1 MAGDGYLPR
10 GVSTVV
16 PGGDGAALWA
26 APGDGL
32 DGEFWSANGSR
43 FVTLLEGDVE
53 RLGLLSEQMDAHH
66 PHDRDHWYL
75 MAIGVSPAAQGRRLG
90 SALLAHTLADADAA
104 GAPAYLE
111 ATSPRSRALYA
122 AVRVRGARRDARPGR
137 PAAVGD
143 VAPARRRRFRLT
155 RPHHHLPPSRAPWAM
170 APSVMANPTSCTGDS
185 ASPLAIQPSAA
196 PVTGAAS
203 PSSGGADAG
212 RRRIPAN
219 HTTNARPVATTLR

>member
-1 MAGDGYLPR
+1 MPDDSIRTAGTADLEAVVDVLTAAFQDDPLMTWAFPDATIRRRRLHGLWTFMAGDGYLPR

-53 RLGLLSEQMDAHH
+53 RLGSLSEQMDAHH

-90 SALLAHTLADADAA
+90 SALLAHTLAAADAA

-111 ATSPRSRALYA
+111 ATSPRSRALYERSGFEVLA
-122 AVRVRGARRDARPGR
+122 EMRAPGGPPLWAMWRQPRP
-137 PAAVGD
+137 VGD
-143 VAPARRRRFRLT
+143 
-155 RPHHHLPPSRAPWAM
+155 
-170 APSVMANPTSCTGDS
+170 
-185 ASPLAIQPSAA
+185 
-196 PVTGAAS
+196 GAERDRE
-203 PSSGGADAG
+203 PDELH
-212 RRRIPAN
+212 R
-219 HTTNARPVATTLR
+219 

>member
-10 GVSTVV
+10 GASTVV

-53 RLGLLSEQMDAHH
+53 RLGLAVGADGRPPPPRPRPL
-66 PHDRDHWYL
+66 
-75 MAIGVSPAAQGRRLG
+75 VPAWRSGCHRPPRAAGSA
-90 SALLAHTLADADAA
+90 SALLAHTLAVADAA

-111 ATSPRSRALYA
+111 ATSPRSRALYERFGFEVLA
-122 AVRVRGARRDARPGR
+122 EMRAPGGPPMWAMWRR
-137 PAAVGD
+137 
-143 VAPARRRRFRLT
+143 ARRRGAGDA
-155 RPHHHLPPSRAPWAM
+155 PSRAPWAM
-170 APSVMANPTSCTGDS
+170 APSVIANPTSWTGDS
-185 ASPLAIQPSAA
+185 DSPLAIHPSAA

-203 PSSGGADAG
+203 PSSGG
-212 RRRIPAN
+212 RRRRQAPDPGEPHDERQAGG
-219 HTTNARPVATTLR
+219 APRSR